1 MIITFWIY
9 VSWLLDTPERR
20 LRLEARRM
28 ANAIQKYNDRK
39 NLIFHVETSKKYIY
53 K

>member
-9 VSWLLDTPERR
+9 VSLLLDTPERR
-20 LRLEARRM
+20 LRFEARRM

-39 NLIFHVETSKKYIY
+39 NFIFHVEKYIY
-53 K
+53 N